1 MASLKFLAPNVQ
13 NTVRRFPLSIIC
25 SFIVFFNA
33 VAGRDFMGSFSAFTI
48 LFAIGFF
55 TCGIARLASESR
67 GWSSYK
73 EAAVG
78 VLLAVFAYTVVS
90 VYGVGLPFLL
100 LFLSVFL
107 LIFAAPFHRG
117 NYNDLSFWNF
127 QQQICTGIGL
137 SILSAL
143 IFAGGISV
151 ALFSIK
157 YLFDFDPPDIVFK
170 SVWFFAVFVYGPFN
184 ALSWVP
190 QKFSV
195 EPAECRAAPGLP
207 FILNWILAPLA
218 LVYFLILYGYGL
230 KILLEWELPRG
241 NVAYMVTG
249 FGALGILTYVSGW
262 IMRDTGSVLLR
273 YLYKHFFSLLIPP
286 VILLFV
292 AIGVRIDAYGLT
304 QDRYLVLL
312 LAVWMGAM
320 ALLYTLRPRTSL
332 VPIFLSLACMLF
344 LASFGP
350 WGAVGLSERSQIT
363 RLKDVLIRNEML
375 ADGKAQPA
383 KKPIPFDDQSQI
395 SSILEYFSTTHRGQK
410 LQDIVPGIELR
421 KNKDFNVQEVLKGL
435 NVRYISRYDRR
446 REETQPDTSLQRPFN
461 ILNFSAANI
470 ESWRPVSVR
479 GYDLYIQHF
488 GLRDTE
494 RNGILTVNDYKIPA
508 SDGYPEMKIVK
519 KENALYLLD
528 DKQKES
534 LLVPADEIMALAA
547 KASNN
552 EGNSSAPA
560 LVVQTSAGGYK
571 FKIVVKSAQFRD
583 FGEGDIKLQSINGE
597 LFLSK

>member
-1 MASLKFLAPNVQ
+1 MAPLKFFAPNVQ
-13 NTVRRFPLSIIC
+13 NTVRRFPLSVLC

-33 VAGRDFMGSFSAFTI
+33 VAGRDFIGNFSAFTI
-48 LFAIGFF
+48 LFVIGFF
-55 TCGIARLASESR
+55 TCGIARLAAESR

-73 EAAVG
+73 EASVG
-78 VLLAVFAYTVVS
+78 VFFAIFAYIVVA
-90 VYGVGLPFLL
+90 VYGSGLPFLL
-100 LFLSVFL
+100 LFLSAFL
-107 LIFAAPFHRG
+107 LVFAAPFHRG

-143 IFAGGISV
+143 IFGGGISI
-151 ALFSIK
+151 ALLSIK
-157 YLFDFDPPDIVFK
+157 YLFDIDPPDIVFE
-170 SVWFFAVFVYGPFN
+170 SLWLFAMFVYGPFN

-195 EPAECRAAPGLP
+195 EPEECRAAPGLP

-262 IMRDTGSVLLR
+262 IMRDTGSILLR

-292 AIGVRIDAYGLT
+292 AIGVRIDAYGFT

-312 LAVWMGAM
+312 LAIWMGCM
-320 ALLYTLRPRTSL
+320 AVLYTLRPRTSL
-332 VPIFLSLACMLF
+332 SPVFLSLAFMLF

-350 WGAVGLSERSQIT
+350 WGAISLSERSQIA
-363 RLKDVLIRNEML
+363 RLKDVLARNEML
-375 ADGKAQPA
+375 EDGKALPA
-383 KKPIPFDDQSQI
+383 EKPISFDDQSQI
-395 SSILEYFSTTHRGQK
+395 SSILEYFSQTRRGETVQK
-410 LQDIVPGIELR
+410 IMPHIKLHKHD
-421 KNKDFNVQEVLKGL
+421 DFNVQEALGGL
-435 NVRYISRYDRR
+435 NVRYISKYDRR
-446 REETQPDTSLQRPFN
+446 REEKQPDQSLQKPFN
-461 ILNFSAANI
+461 LLSFSTAGTG
-470 ESWRPVSVR
+470 RGQPVPVK
-479 GYDLYIQHF
+479 GYDLYMPHF
-488 GLRDTE
+488 GVSDTE
-494 RNGILTVNDYKIPA
+494 RNGIVTVNDFTITA
-508 SDGYPEMKIVK
+508 SGGYPELKIVK

-534 LLVPADEIMALAA
+534 LLVPAEEIIALTA
-547 KASNN
+547 KAG
-552 EGNSSAPA
+552 GNSGDPPRTA
-560 LVVQTSAGGYK
+560 VVIEKSSGGYK
-571 FKIVVKSAQFRD
+571 FKIVVESAQFRD
-583 FGEGDIKLQSINGE
+583 FGDGDIKLQRISGE